1 MATIAGIAR
10 KHGLRPVHVAQ
21 TMGISRQAVDQMG
34 KTFVP
39 TAKTLIKVAKAF
51 TALGVPMTAQ
61 KLFEELMDEPDEVV
75 EKLKEVNQ

>member
-1 MATIAGIAR
+1 MGDVARNHGIRPAHIAQI
-10 KHGLRPVHVAQ
+10 
-21 TMGISRQAVDQMG
+21 MGISRQAVDQIG

-75 EKLKEVNQ
+75 EKLKEEREEC